1 MAPESSPGRPSI
13 GHRHFDWKAQA
24 VLTVLEGTAE
34 ALKRMRKKM
43 RRKRRRKKEK
53 KKRRRLSLNCR

>member
-1 MAPESSPGRPSI
+1 MAPESSPGRPLI

-34 ALKRMRKKM
+34 ALKRKRRK
-43 RRKRRRKKEK
+43 KRRRKKEK
-53 KKRRRLSLNCR
+53 RKRRRLSLNCR